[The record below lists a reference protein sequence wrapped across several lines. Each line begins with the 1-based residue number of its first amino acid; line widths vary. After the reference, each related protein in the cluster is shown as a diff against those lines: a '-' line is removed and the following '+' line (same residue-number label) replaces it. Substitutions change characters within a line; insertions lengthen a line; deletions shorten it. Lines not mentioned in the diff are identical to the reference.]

1 MKKIIYSLM
10 VLAMAAFTFSSCE
23 DVPAPYDTPAKPTTP
38 EASTTGTESDP
49 YTVTDAKLVGSGSNV
64 FVKGY
69 IVGYVPDKSLSEAIF
84 GATGDNVATSNFLI
98 AASADETN
106 VSNCMP
112 VQLPVGAVRSG
123 LNLKD
128 NPGNLGQEVTLCGN
142 IESYFG
148 AIGAKSIAWA
158 KVGDKEFGTK
168 PGGGDTPS
176 AGEAKGTGTKEDPF
190 NSVAANNYAKS
201 LGSDVASENDVYIK
215 GKIREINEQYS
226 NQYGNA
232 SVTIA
237 DDATSAT
244 FKIWRALYFNN
255 QKWTEGGEE
264 LKEGDEV
271 VFCGKVVNYK
281 GNTPETVQGQA
292 YLVSLNGK
300 TSGGS
305 VDPTPTPTPSEGL
318 SIEGTTVTL
327 TNSGVTAGTEST
339 TIDLSTKGYENQQE
353 ITKITLEDGT
363 TIDFDA
369 NGAVDN
375 NGNAL
380 QPKYYNATK
389 GIRVYKDN
397 KIIFNGKKAIA
408 KIVLTCDSY
417 SGTNYVG
424 STTATITVSGNTV
437 TYTNANATQQ
447 LRIKNIEIIY
457 AK

>member
-23 DVPAPYDTPAKPTTP
+23 DVPAPYDTPVKPTTP
-38 EASTTGTESDP
+38 EATTTGTESDP

-84 GATGDNVATSNFLI
+84 GATGDNVTTSNFLI

-106 VSNCMP
+106 VNNCMP

-142 IESYFG
+142 IENYFSTTG
-148 AIGAKSIAWA
+148 LKSAAWA
-158 KVGDKEFGTK
+158 KIGDKEFGTK
-168 PGGGDTPS
+168 PGGGDTP

-190 NSVAANNYAKS
+190 NSIAAINYVKS
-201 LGSDVASENDVYIK
+201 LGADVTSENDVYIK
-215 GKIREINEQYS
+215 GKIREIKEQYS
-226 NQYGNA
+226 AQYGNT

-237 DDATSAT
+237 DDATSEVFT
-244 FKIWRALYFNN
+244 IWRALYFNN
-255 QKWTEGGEE
+255 QKWAEGNDE

-300 TSGGS
+300 TSGGGS

-318 SIEGTTVTL
+318 VIDGTNVTMTNAKATIAEGESVKIDLNTVGL
-327 TNSGVTAGTEST
+327 TDGQSNPTITANGVT
-339 TIDLSTKGYENQQE
+339 
-353 ITKITLEDGT
+353 IT
-363 TIDFDA
+363 FDA
-369 NGAVDN
+369 NGQEQKPTFK
-375 NGNAL
+375 NG
-380 QPKYYNATK
+380 TK
-389 GIRVYKDN
+389 GVRVYANN
-397 KIIFNGKKAIA
+397 KIVITGANNIA
-408 KIVLTCDSY
+408 KIVFTCDSY
-417 SGTNYVG
+417 NNTTYVG
-424 STTATITVSGNTV
+424 NNTATITFDGKTATYVNTWPQPGG
-437 TYTNANATQQ
+437 TQ
-447 LRIKNIEIIY
+447 LRVQTVEIFY